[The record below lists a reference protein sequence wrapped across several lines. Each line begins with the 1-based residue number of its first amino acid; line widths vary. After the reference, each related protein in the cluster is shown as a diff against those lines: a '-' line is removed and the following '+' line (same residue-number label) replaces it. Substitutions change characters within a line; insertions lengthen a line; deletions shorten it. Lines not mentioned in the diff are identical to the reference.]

1 MINFM
6 ALLSGVVFGLG
17 IILSGMV
24 NPAIVLAFLDITG
37 NWDSSLL
44 WVMGGAVAV
53 GFIAFAL
60 AKKRTN
66 SYLGLSMQIPAVTKI
81 DSRLLLG
88 SLVFGVGWG
97 IAGICPRIS
106 CGAGWHRKYWRAGVS
121 CCHANR
127 HGYLPKPERTWIN
140 YLQIV

>member
-1 MINFM
+1 MVNFM
-6 ALLSGVVFGLG
+6 ALLSGVFFGFG

-37 NWDSSLL
+37 SWDSSLL
-44 WVMGGAVAV
+44 WVMGSAVAV

-97 IAGICPRIS
+97 VAGICP
-106 CGAGWHRKYWRAGVS
+106 GPAVVLAGTGSTDALVFLIAMLLGMNIYQ
-121 CCHANR
+121 N
-127 HGYLPKPERTWIN
+127 
-140 YLQIV
+140 LQGCR

>member
-44 WVMGGAVAV
+44 WVMGSAVAV
-53 GFIAFAL
+53 GSIAFAL
-60 AKKRTN
+60 AIKHKE
-66 SYLGLSMQIPAVTKI
+66 SYLGSSMQIPAVTKI
-81 DSRLLLG
+81 DRRLLLG
-88 SLVFGVGWG
+88 SLVFGAGWG
-97 IAGICPRIS
+97 IAGICPEPAVVL
-106 CGAGWHRKYWRAGVS
+106 AGTGSIDALVFLTAMLLSMGIYQK
-121 CCHANR
+121 
-127 HGYLPKPERTWIN
+127 
-140 YLQIV
+140 LQGSE

>member
-1 MINFM
+1 MVNFI
-6 ALLSGVVFGLG
+6 ALLSGIVFGLG

-37 NWDSSLL
+37 NWDSALL

-53 GFIAFAL
+53 GSIAFAL
-60 AKKRTN
+60 AMKRTN

-81 DSRLLLG
+81 DGRLLLG

-97 IAGICPRIS
+97 IAGICP
-106 CGAGWHRKYWRAGVS
+106 GPAVVLAGTGSIDALVFLVAMLLGMGIYQ
-121 CCHANR
+121 N
-127 HGYLPKPERTWIN
+127 
-140 YLQIV
+140 LQGRG

>member
-1 MINFM
+1 MVNFM
-6 ALLSGVVFGLG
+6 ALLSGVFFGFG

-37 NWDSSLL
+37 SWDSSLL
-44 WVMGGAVAV
+44 WVMGSAVAV

-97 IAGICPRIS
+97 VAGICP
-106 CGAGWHRKYWRAGVS
+106 GPAVVLAGTGSTDALVFLIAMLLGMNIYQ
-121 CCHANR
+121 N
-127 HGYLPKPERTWIN
+127 
-140 YLQIV
+140 LQGRG

>member
-37 NWDSSLL
+37 SWDSSLL

-97 IAGICPRIS
+97 IAGICP
-106 CGAGWHRKYWRAGVS
+106 GPAVVLAGTGSIDALVFLIAMLLGMNIYQ
-121 CCHANR
+121 N
-127 HGYLPKPERTWIN
+127 
-140 YLQIV
+140 LQGRG

>member
-24 NPAIVLAFLDITG
+24 NPTIVLAFLDITG

-53 GFIAFAL
+53 GFVAFAL

-97 IAGICPRIS
+97 IAGICP
-106 CGAGWHRKYWRAGVS
+106 GPAVVLAGTGSTDALVFLVAMLLGMNIYQ
-121 CCHANR
+121 N
-127 HGYLPKPERTWIN
+127 
-140 YLQIV
+140 LQGRG

>member
-97 IAGICPRIS
+97 IAGICP
-106 CGAGWHRKYWRAGVS
+106 GPAVVLAGTGSTDALVFLIAMLLGMNIYQ
-121 CCHANR
+121 N
-127 HGYLPKPERTWIN
+127 
-140 YLQIV
+140 LQGRG

>member
-6 ALLSGVVFGLG
+6 ALLSGIVFGFG

-37 NWDSSLL
+37 SWDSSLL

-66 SYLGLSMQIPAVTKI
+66 SYLGLLMQIPAVTKI

-97 IAGICPRIS
+97 VAGICP
-106 CGAGWHRKYWRAGVS
+106 GPAVVLAGTGSIDALVFLVAMLLGMGIYQ
-121 CCHANR
+121 N
-127 HGYLPKPERTWIN
+127 
-140 YLQIV
+140 LQGRG

>member
-6 ALLSGVVFGLG
+6 ALLSGIVFGFG

-37 NWDSSLL
+37 SWDSSLL

-66 SYLGLSMQIPAVTKI
+66 SYLGLLMQIPAVTKI

-97 IAGICPRIS
+97 VAGICP
-106 CGAGWHRKYWRAGVS
+106 GPAVVLAGTGSIDALVFLATMLVGMGIYQI
-121 CCHANR
+121 
-127 HGYLPKPERTWIN
+127 LQERG
-140 YLQIV
+140 